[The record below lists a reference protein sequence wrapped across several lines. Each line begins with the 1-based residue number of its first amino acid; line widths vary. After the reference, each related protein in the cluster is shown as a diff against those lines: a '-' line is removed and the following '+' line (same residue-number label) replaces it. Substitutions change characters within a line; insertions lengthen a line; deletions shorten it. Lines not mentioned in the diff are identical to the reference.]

1 MLADTDA
8 GFNHFMADTDVGI
21 GHEMADTENGISH
34 IPAFPQVIY
43 SERPSS

>member
-21 GHEMADTENGISH
+21 GQKMADTENGISH